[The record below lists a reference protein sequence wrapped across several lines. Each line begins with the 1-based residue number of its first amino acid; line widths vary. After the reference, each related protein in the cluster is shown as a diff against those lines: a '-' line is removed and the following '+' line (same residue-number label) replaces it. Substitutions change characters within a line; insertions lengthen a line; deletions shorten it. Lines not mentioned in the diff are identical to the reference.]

1 MQSKHWSG
9 PNPHKALSVK
19 RKYFPRPRGRKAFFL
34 TPFSPGCSSGAE
46 ATSPRPGL
54 LSVADAAPGPTGHRR
69 AAPNTHA
76 DSGGPPPQ
84 SRAAVPGAV
93 SRPVPILIRSRLRGQ
108 SKTTGS
114 PPQGEG
120 PVRQGSRAGRVV
132 RRAFLLFRGAV
143 AGVGETLGG
152 CFGTQPVLPE
162 TATCCSRLVPRP
174 TAAAPSG

>member
-1 MQSKHWSG
+1 VTSHNGFW
-9 PNPHKALSVK
+9 PNPHKALGVK
-19 RKYFPRPRGRKAFFL
+19 RKYFPRPRGRQAFFL

-76 DSGGPPPQ
+76 DSGGPTPQ
-84 SRAAVPGAV
+84 SRAAVPGTV

-132 RRAFLLFRGAV
+132 RRAFLLLRGAV
-143 AGVGETLGG
+143 AGVGETWEG
-152 CFGTQPVLPE
+152 
-162 TATCCSRLVPRP
+162 AS
-174 TAAAPSG
+174 APSPYYLRQPRADLVSPPTHRRGAVR